1 MNPST
6 ETVVHN
12 DPAPESNNLLQT
24 LNHLIE
30 SCIESDKTLYST
42 AEQID
47 NRGMKLLV
55 KSYAQQ
61 HAHFTTQL
69 QDMVTQMGD
78 TPPENRNA
86 AAAVSQGLSDVQ
98 AAMMVKRQGRHHAA
112 LLTALQTEDKT
123 VDAYNTALKSSLPER
138 IKAVITEQAER
149 IRSIQAQLKLM
160 TGETARQL
168 VVRLYNRPGEAET
181 VVDQLQRAGFTS
193 GEIYTAPV
201 EQAANIYAGD
211 TQQRGRSKSQTVV
224 AMGLAG
230 AGFGLAL
237 GLLVGIFQNLLA
249 PNTVGF
255 LPASGF
261 GAVVIVGVIGAV
273 IGGIFGSI
281 FGLLIGQNNAEDDAY
296 LYTESLKDGDT
307 LLVVFTDSRNK
318 PEADRIVGLKHQREV
333 APKSA

>member
-1 MNPST
+1 MNPSM
-6 ETVVHN
+6 ETVVH
-12 DPAPESNNLLQT
+12 DEQAPESNNLLQT
-24 LNHLIE
+24 LNRLIE

-61 HAHFTTQL
+61 HARFTTQL
-69 QDMVTQMGD
+69 QDIVTQMGD
-78 TPPENRNA
+78 TPPANLNA
-86 AAAVSQGLSDVQ
+86 AAAVGQGLEDVK

-112 LLTALQTEDKT
+112 LLTALQNEDKT
-123 VDAYNTALKSSLPER
+123 VSAYDEALKSSLPER
-138 IKAVITEQAER
+138 IHPLITQQAEQV
-149 IRSIQAQLKLM
+149 RSIQRQLKLM
-160 TGETARQL
+160 TGESARQL
-168 VVRLYNRPGEAET
+168 VVRLYNQPGEAKS
-181 VVDQLQRAGFTS
+181 VVDQLQSAGFTPD
-193 GEIYTAPV
+193 EIYTAPI
-201 EQAANIYAGD
+201 EQAANIYTAD
-211 TQQRGRSKSQTVV
+211 TQQRGRSKSQTVM

-255 LPASGF
+255 LPSGGV
-261 GAVVIVGVIGAV
+261 GAIVIVGLIGAV
-273 IGGIFGSI
+273 IGAIFGSI

-318 PEADRIVGLKHQREV
+318 PEADRIVGLKHQREI
-333 APKSA
+333 APKPA

>member
-6 ETVVHN
+6 ETVVRN
-12 DPAPESNNLLQT
+12 DQAPASNNLLQT
-24 LNHLIE
+24 LTRLIE

-42 AEQID
+42 AEQLD

-61 HAHFTTQL
+61 HARFTGQL
-69 QDMVTQMGD
+69 QDIVKQMGD
-78 TPPENRNA
+78 TPPENRDA
-86 AAAVSQGLSDVQ
+86 AAAVGQGLNDVK
-98 AAMMVKRQGRHHAA
+98 AAMMVKLQGRHHAA
-112 LLTALQTEDKT
+112 LLTALQNEDKT
-123 VDAYNTALKSSLPER
+123 VAAYEAALQAALPER
-138 IKAVITEQAER
+138 MQTLITQQAER
-149 IRSIQAQLKLM
+149 VRNIQRQLQIM

-168 VVRLYNRPGEAET
+168 VVRLYNQPGEAER
-181 VVDQLQRAGFTS
+181 VLDQLQRAGFTS
-193 GEIYTAPV
+193 DEIYTAPI
-201 EQAANIYAGD
+201 EQAATIYRAD
-211 TQQRGRSKSQTVV
+211 TQQRGRSKSQTVL

-237 GLLVGIFQNLLA
+237 GLLAGIFQNLLA

-255 LPASGF
+255 LPAGGL
-261 GAVVIVGVIGAV
+261 GAIMIVGLLGAV
-273 IGGIFGSI
+273 IGAIFGLI

-318 PEADRIVGLKHQREV
+318 AEADRIVGLKNQREI
-333 APKSA
+333 APKPA